1 MTYIKRN
8 FIFSMFMLSCAFVS
22 LKDAKAQHW
31 QPLGAGF
38 NFQTR
43 VMYADT
49 LNDYLYVAGMF
60 YMVDNKS
67 IKGIAR
73 WNGVQWDSLGAG
85 IDGLDSLNEWPQ
97 NTLAMTRFQNKLY
110 VGGTFVSLG
119 DKPAKSI
126 GTWDGS
132 SWDSLSIQPFVTNI
146 SNAVGAFA
154 VIDSELYVG
163 GVFETVVGL
172 PSKSLFKWDGTTIT
186 PMGLPSILDGAAYVN
201 AICKYNGEIYVGG
214 NFSSPLYPNDTIQ
227 DIIRYSN
234 GQWKSVAGGLKGSL
248 SEIASMVV
256 YNGELYIAG
265 SFSLSEG
272 NVGNYIQKWN
282 GTEWSDVGGGVMG
295 LNGNNGQIT
304 KLFIY
309 DNKIYAVGVFS
320 YAGGIWA
327 EHIASW
333 DGTSWCALGGNFD
346 NTVGAGCFYKDTL
359 YVGGGFWTV
368 DGDSVNYIA
377 KWTGGDYID
386 TCGNTT
392 GIKEVAKNTNELTI
406 YPNPAINSITIEFP
420 TTTKYAVIEIKNTL
434 GETVYS
440 EQLRQQT
447 TKAKSIDVSMFAT
460 GVYFLQVQSV
470 GSVFSKKFVKQ

>member
-1 MTYIKRN
+1 MMVVKKDS
-8 FIFSMFMLSCAFVS
+8 FSFLLLICALALFNN
-22 LKDAKAQHW
+22 ARAQHW
-31 QPLGAGF
+31 QALGTGF

-49 LNDYLYVAGMF
+49 LDNYLYVAGRF
-60 YMVDNKS
+60 YKTDNKA

-73 WNGVQWDSLGAG
+73 WNGFQWDSLASG
-85 IDGLDSLNEWPQ
+85 IDGLANAPNYPPQ
-97 NTLAMTRFQNKLY
+97 NTLAITRFQNKLY
-110 VGGTFVSLG
+110 VGGAFASLG
-119 DKPAKSI
+119 NIPARSI
-126 GTWDGS
+126 GTWDGNI
-132 SWDSLSIQPFVTNI
+132 WDTLSIQPFVTNI

-154 VIDSELYVG
+154 VIDNELYVG
-163 GVFETVVGL
+163 GVFETVAGM

-201 AICKYNGEIYVGG
+201 AICKYDGEIYIGG

-234 GQWKSVAGGLKGSL
+234 GHWKSVAGGLKGSL

-272 NVGNYIQKWN
+272 NIGNYIQKWN

-295 LNGNNGQIT
+295 SNGTNGQIT

-320 YAGGIWA
+320 YAGGISA
-327 EHIASW
+327 EHIATW
-333 DGTSWCALGGNFD
+333 DGTNWCALGGNFD
-346 NTVGAGCFYKDTL
+346 NVVGEGCFYKDTL

-377 KWTGGDYID
+377 KWTGGDYVD
-386 TCGNTT
+386 TCGNAT
-392 GIKEVAKNTNELTI
+392 GISEMKKNISSLTV
-406 YPNPAINSITIEFP
+406 YPNPANNQITIDY
-420 TTTKYAVIEIKNTL
+420 TGILKDVIIEIKSTL
-434 GETVYS
+434 GETLYS
-440 EQLRQQT
+440 EKLEMQASKT
-447 TKAKSIDVSMFAT
+447 IDISAYSN
-460 GVYFLQVQSV
+460 GVYFIQIQKSNQILN
-470 GSVFSKKFVKQ
+470 KKFVKQ